1 MDGKREAFKPMKA
14 MWWTLPGAVMCS
26 IPIGIYVF
34 PKLVSNGLP
43 LMFTD
48 RSFALVSLI
57 MVPITFV
64 TSRRAYNHCISTM
77 GHPEIRAIL
86 MVFNLISLGLAVAGV
101 SIIAL
106 AVVLVIWSLI
116 FRQWSVVNF

>member
-1 MDGKREAFKPMKA
+1 
-14 MWWTLPGAVMCS
+14 
-26 IPIGIYVF
+26 
-34 PKLVSNGLP
+34 
-43 LMFTD
+43 
-48 RSFALVSLI
+48 
-57 MVPITFV
+57 
-64 TSRRAYNHCISTM
+64 M

>member
-1 MDGKREAFKPMKA
+1 M
-14 MWWTLPGAVMCS
+14 
-26 IPIGIYVF
+26 
-34 PKLVSNGLP
+34 
-43 LMFTD
+43 
-48 RSFALVSLI
+48 
-57 MVPITFV
+57 

-86 MVFNLISLGLAVAGV
+86 MVFNLITLGLAVAGV